1 MWWTDDTGRIGED
14 AYVLCSQCSSEGEF
28 FLLGS
33 LGLFSHSHDIMVL
46 KFLPFSCVNVGAFVY
61 KSTLSLKSE
70 AYTKYFPF
78 LLFYRVRGWIR
89 LAPSTE
95 VCDVFHKN
103 DKLVK
108 MT

>member
-1 MWWTDDTGRIGED
+1 MRTC
-14 AYVLCSQCSSEGEF
+14 YVVNVLQRVSFSCLDLSGF
-28 FLLGS
+28 FL
-33 LGLFSHSHDIMVL
+33 IPMTVL

-61 KSTLSLKSE
+61 KLTLSLKSE